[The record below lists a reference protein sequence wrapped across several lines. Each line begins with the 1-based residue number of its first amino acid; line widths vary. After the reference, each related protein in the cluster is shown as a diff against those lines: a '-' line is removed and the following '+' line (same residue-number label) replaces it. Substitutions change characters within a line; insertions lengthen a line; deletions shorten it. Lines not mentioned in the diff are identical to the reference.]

1 MNIKKNF
8 LYSGVLVASNYILPL
23 LTFPYVSRVLGPA
36 NIGIYNF
43 VDSIVNYFILF
54 SMLGIGS
61 TGIRVVA
68 KNKLN
73 STELNQ
79 SFSSLVFLN
88 TISTVVILG
97 LFLLFISIVPKFN
110 DYKEMFYI
118 GSAKILFNLLLI
130 EWFYTGME
138 NFKYITIRIIAVKLI
153 YTVAIFLFI
162 KAKDDYI
169 LYYSI
174 TVISVVINALFN
186 WTYSKRFVKI
196 SIKNISLKPYLKSYF
211 ILGFYVLLTSMYTTF
226 NVAYLGF
233 MAGNEEVGYY
243 TTATK
248 LYGIL
253 LALFSAF
260 TGVMLPRISSLVS
273 TGNIDEIK
281 RLIQKSFDILFM
293 FSFPLIIFSIILAP
307 QIIYIIAGVGYEGA
321 IMPMRIV
328 MPLMLIIG
336 LEQILILQLLM
347 PFNKDQSVLINSVI
361 GAAVGL
367 ALNLLLVSYFK
378 SVGSSIVWVIS
389 ETAVLLSACYF
400 AKSKIGISID
410 IKKLLQSAVYSLPY
424 VAIIYM
430 VSIIHATA
438 YYILFTASLGCL
450 LYFVFLHII
459 LLKNE
464 LIFDALPIFR
474 KLLLKYNLIP

>member
-1 MNIKKNF
+1 M
-8 LYSGVLVASNYILPL
+8 
-23 LTFPYVSRVLGPA
+23 
-36 NIGIYNF
+36 
-43 VDSIVNYFILF
+43 
-54 SMLGIGS
+54 
-61 TGIRVVA
+61 
-68 KNKLN
+68 
-73 STELNQ
+73 
-79 SFSSLVFLN
+79 
-88 TISTVVILG
+88 
-97 LFLLFISIVPKFN
+97 
-110 DYKEMFYI
+110 
-118 GSAKILFNLLLI
+118 
-130 EWFYTGME
+130 
-138 NFKYITIRIIAVKLI
+138 
-153 YTVAIFLFI
+153 
-162 KAKDDYI
+162 
-169 LYYSI
+169 
-174 TVISVVINALFN
+174 
-186 WTYSKRFVKI
+186 
-196 SIKNISLKPYLKSYF
+196 
-211 ILGFYVLLTSMYTTF
+211 
-226 NVAYLGF
+226 
-233 MAGNEEVGYY
+233 
-243 TTATK
+243 
-248 LYGIL
+248 
-253 LALFSAF
+253 
-260 TGVMLPRISSLVS
+260 
-273 TGNIDEIK
+273 
-281 RLIQKSFDILFM
+281 
-293 FSFPLIIFSIILAP
+293 AP